1 MVTGAPYSGSGTTV
15 VPLLSPLPL
24 PLDAAVVAPLDE
36 DMLITG
42 VTFRRSR
49 RDGTTTT
56 LTLVPRG
63 ALSLLPTEAA

>member
-1 MVTGAPYSGSGTTV
+1 MELGGHAAHVEGAPPTGEREDG
-15 VPLLSPLPL
+15 
-24 PLDAAVVAPLDE
+24 DGQPLDE